1 MASVVVIGAGVIG
14 SAVALELQRGAHDV
28 VVVDR
33 GPAAGAGSTS
43 ASSAIVRYTY
53 STRDAILLA
62 WEAAQRWFDWA
73 GYLGVAG
80 GDDAGGGDAGPGE
93 PLARFVPCPNVTFM
107 SDGLDAEAM
116 IRWWDEFGIDYE
128 VLTAHEV
135 RRRFPALDVGRFFPP
150 KLADDPDF
158 GAPAEGELGALLNPS
173 SGFVDDPMLAAGNLA
188 DGARGHGARFRF
200 RSEVAAIARD
210 AGRVAGVELASGETI
225 DATVVVNA
233 AGPHSS
239 LINRIAGVTGDMA
252 ISNRP
257 LRQEVFTVP
266 APDGVRLEEGGPFVA
281 DLDLGQYF
289 RPHLGGTV
297 LIGGTEAECDGL
309 HWVDDPD
316 GNSEHPTVEV
326 WETAMWRFARRVP
339 GFGVPSAP
347 VGLAALYDVSD
358 DWVPIYD
365 RSSLDG
371 YFMACGTSGNQ
382 FKNAP
387 MVGTVM
393 RAIIEA
399 TLSGHDH
406 DAEPVQVRGPVTGA
420 MIDTGAFSRRRA
432 RATTSQTV
440 LG

>member
-1 MASVVVIGAGVIG
+1 MAQVVVIGAGVIG
-14 SAVALELQRGAHDV
+14 SAIALELQRGDHDV

-33 GPAAGAGSTS
+33 GPAAGTGSTS
-43 ASSAIVRYTY
+43 ASSSIIRYTY

-73 GYLGVAG
+73 GYL
-80 GDDAGGGDAGPGE
+80 DAGSDEA
-93 PLARFVPCPNVTFM
+93 LARFITCPNLTLL
-107 SDGLDAEAM
+107 SDGLDAGA
-116 IRWWDEFGIDYE
+116 ITRWWEEFGVDHE
-128 VLTAHEV
+128 VLTPAEV
-135 RRRFPALDVGRFFPP
+135 RARFPALDVGRFHPP
-150 KLADDPDF
+150 KLARDPEF
-158 GAPAEGELGALLNPS
+158 AAPADGELGALLSPA
-173 SGFVDDPMLAAGNLA
+173 SGFVDDPRLAAANLA
-188 DGARGHGARFRF
+188 DAARRLGATFRF
-200 RSEVAAIARD
+200 GAEVAGIDRD
-210 AGRVAGVELASGETI
+210 GDRVVGVTLGSGERI
-225 DATVVVNA
+225 ASEVVVNA

-239 LINRIAGVTGDMA
+239 KVNRMAAVVGDMT
-252 ISNRP
+252 ISHRA

-266 APDGVRLEEGGPFVA
+266 APAGVGLEEGGPFVA

-289 RPHLGGTV
+289 RPQPGGTV

-316 GNSEHPTVEV
+316 TNSDHPTVEV

-339 GFGVPSAP
+339 SFGVPHAP
-347 VGLAALYDVSD
+347 VGLAALYDVTD
-358 DWVPIYD
+358 DWMPLYD

-371 YFMACGTSGNQ
+371 FFMACGTSGNQ

-399 TLSGHDH
+399 TLAGHDH
-406 DAEPVQVRGPVTGA
+406 DADPVQVVGPATGVA
-420 MIDTGAFSRRRA
+420 IDTGAFSRRRTP
-432 RATTSQTV
+432 ATTSQTV

>member
-1 MASVVVIGAGVIG
+1 MPLVQTGSMAKVVVIGAGVIG
-14 SAVALELQRGAHDV
+14 SAIALELQRGDHDV

-33 GPAAGAGSTS
+33 GPAPGAGSTS
-43 ASSAIVRYTY
+43 ASSAIIRYTY
-53 STRDAILLA
+53 STRDAILLS

-73 GYLGVAG
+73 GYLGATT
-80 GDDAGGGDAGPGE
+80 DEA
-93 PLARFVPCPNVTFM
+93 LARFVPCPNVTLL
-107 SDGLDAEAM
+107 SDGLEADA
-116 IRWWDEFGIDYE
+116 ITPWWDEFGIDYE
-128 VLTAHEV
+128 VLTAAQL
-135 RRRFPALDVGRFFPP
+135 RGRFPALDVGRFFPP
-150 KLADDPDF
+150 KLAGDPEFATPPD
-158 GAPAEGELGALLNPS
+158 GELGALYNPS
-173 SGFVDDPMLAAGNLA
+173 AGFVDDPRLAAANLA
-188 DGARGHGARFRF
+188 DAARRHGATFRF
-200 RSEVAAIARD
+200 GADVAAVDRD
-210 AGRVAGVELASGETI
+210 AGGVVGVRLRSGERI
-225 DATVVVNA
+225 RGDVVVNA

-239 LINRIAGVTGDMA
+239 AVNRLAGVTGDMA
-252 ISNRP
+252 ISHRA

-266 APDGVRLEEGGPFVA
+266 APAGVRLEEGGPFVA

-289 RPHLGGTV
+289 RPQPGGTV

-316 GNSEHPTVEV
+316 TNSEHPTVEV

-339 GFGVPSAP
+339 SFGVPHAP
-347 VGLAALYDVSD
+347 VGLAALYDVTD
-358 DWVPIYD
+358 DWVPLYD

-399 TLSGHDH
+399 TLAGHDH
-406 DAEPVQVRGPVTGA
+406 DADPVRVVGPVTGA
-420 MIDTGAFSRRRA
+420 VIDTGAFSRRRTP
-432 RATTSQTV
+432 ATTSQTV

>member
-1 MASVVVIGAGVIG
+1 MTSVVVIGAGVIG
-14 SAVALELQRGAHDV
+14 SAVALELQRGGHDV
-28 VVVDR
+28 TVVDR
-33 GPAAGAGSTS
+33 GPAPGAGSTS

-62 WEAAQRWFDWA
+62 WESAQRWFDW
-73 GYLGVAG
+73 GEYLAA
-80 GDDAGGGDAGPGE
+80 DDRDV
-93 PLARFVPCPNVTFM
+93 LARFIECPNVTLL
-107 SDGLDAEAM
+107 SDGLDAGA
-116 IRWWDEFGIDYE
+116 ITPWWDEYGIPYE
-128 VLTAHEV
+128 VLDAAEV

-150 KLADDPDF
+150 KLAADPEF
-158 GAPAEGELGALLNPS
+158 AAPADGELGALLSPS
-173 SGFVDDPMLAAGNLA
+173 AGFVDDPRLAAANLADAARRCGAVFRLRAEVASIERDA
-188 DGARGHGARFRF
+188 DGARVLGVTLATGERL
-200 RSEVAAIARD
+200 AAD
-210 AGRVAGVELASGETI
+210 
-225 DATVVVNA
+225 VVVNA

-239 LINRIAGVTGDMA
+239 HVNRLAGVTADMA
-252 ISNRP
+252 ISHRA

-266 APDGVRLEEGGPFVA
+266 APDGVRLEQGGPFVA

-289 RPHLGGTV
+289 RPQPGGTV

-316 GNSEHPTVEV
+316 SSSDFPTVEV

-339 GFGVPSAP
+339 EFGVPSAP

-358 DWVPIYD
+358 DWVPLYD

-371 YFMACGTSGNQ
+371 FFMACGTSGNQ

-393 RAIIEA
+393 RAIVEA
-399 TLSGHDH
+399 TLAGHDH
-406 DAEPVQVRGPVTGA
+406 DAEPVQVPGPSTGVA
-420 MIDTGAFSRRRA
+420 IDTGAFSRRRSP
-432 RATTSQTV
+432 ATTSQTV

>member
-1 MASVVVIGAGVIG
+1 MANVVVIGAGVIG
-14 SAVALELQRGAHDV
+14 SAIALEMQRGGHDV

-43 ASSAIVRYTY
+43 ASSSIIRFTY

-62 WEAAQRWFDWA
+62 WEAAQRWVDWA
-73 GYLGVAG
+73 GYL
-80 GDDAGGGDAGPGE
+80 DAGADTDADVV
-93 PLARFVPCPNVTFM
+93 LARFITCPNLTLL
-107 SDGLDAEAM
+107 SDGLDADA
-116 IRWWDEFGIDYE
+116 ITPWWDEFGIDYE
-128 VLTAHEV
+128 VLTAAEV
-135 RRRFPALDVGRFFPP
+135 HARFPALDVGRFFPP
-150 KLADDPDF
+150 KLAGDPGFATPPD
-158 GAPAEGELGALLNPS
+158 GELGALLSPGA
-173 SGFVDDPMLAAGNLA
+173 GFVDDPRLAAANLA
-188 DGARGHGARFRF
+188 DAACRLGTTFRFGADVVAVDRGH
-200 RSEVAAIARD
+200 
-210 AGRVAGVELASGETI
+210 GRVAGVRLSTGERISG
-225 DATVVVNA
+225 DVVVNA

-239 LINRIAGVTGDMA
+239 LVNRSAGVTDDMR
-252 ISNRP
+252 ISHRA

-266 APDGVRLEEGGPFVA
+266 APSGVRLEDGGPFVA

-289 RPHLGGTV
+289 RPQPGGTV

-316 GNSEHPTVEV
+316 TNPPHPTVEV

-339 GFGVPSAP
+339 SFGVPHAP
-347 VGLAALYDVSD
+347 VGLAALYDVTD
-358 DWVPIYD
+358 DWMPLYD

-371 YFMACGTSGNQ
+371 FFMACGTSGNQ

-399 TLSGHDH
+399 TLAGHDH
-406 DAEPVQVRGPVTGA
+406 DADPVRVVGSVTGA
-420 MIDTGAFSRRRA
+420 AIDTGAFSRRRA
-432 RATTSQTV
+432 PATTSQTV

>member
-14 SAVALELQRGAHDV
+14 SAIGLELRRGGHEV
-28 VVVDR
+28 VVLDR
-33 GPAAGAGSTS
+33 GPAAGSGSTS

-62 WEAAQRWFDWA
+62 WEAAHRWFDWA
-73 GYLGVAG
+73 GYLQAEP
-80 GDDAGGGDAGPGE
+80 DDA
-93 PLARFVPCPNVTFM
+93 LARFVRCPNLTLL
-107 SDGLDAEAM
+107 SDGFAPDA
-116 IRWWDEFGIDYE
+116 ITPWWDEFGVEYE
-128 VLTAHEV
+128 LLDAGEV

-150 KLADDPDF
+150 KLATDPDF
-158 GAPAEGELGALLNPS
+158 GSPASGELGALLTPS
-173 SGFVDDPMLAAGNLA
+173 SGFVDDPRLAAANLA
-188 DGARGHGARFRF
+188 EAARRLGAELRLRT
-200 RSEVAAIARD
+200 EVAAIEQSG
-210 AGRVAGVELASGETI
+210 GRVRGVTLTSGETI
-225 DATVVVNA
+225 DADVVVNA
-233 AGPHSS
+233 AGPHSAI
-239 LINRIAGVTGDMA
+239 LNRLAGVTEDMA
-252 ISNRP
+252 ISHRP

-266 APDGVRLEEGGPFVA
+266 APHGLRLEEGGPFVA

-289 RPHLGGTV
+289 RPQPGGTV

-316 GNSEHPTVEV
+316 RSSDLPTVEV

-339 GFGVPSAP
+339 SFGVPTSP

-365 RSSLDG
+365 RSSLEG

-387 MVGTVM
+387 MVGTLV
-393 RAIIEA
+393 RTIVEA
-399 TLSGHDH
+399 SLAGHDH
-406 DAEPVQVRGPVTGA
+406 DAEPVPVVGPVTGA
-420 MIDTGAFSRRRA
+420 VIDTGAFSRRRV

>member
-1 MASVVVIGAGVIG
+1 MARAVVIGAGVIG
-14 SAVALELQRGAHDV
+14 SAIALELQRGGHDV
-28 VVVDR
+28 TVVDR

-62 WEAAQRWFDWA
+62 WESAQRWFEW
-73 GYLGVAG
+73 GRYL
-80 GDDAGGGDAGPGE
+80 DADPGE
-93 PLARFVPCPNVTFM
+93 ALATFVGCANVTLL
-107 SDGLDAEAM
+107 SDGLDAGA
-116 IRWWDEFGIDYE
+116 ITPWWDEFGVAYE
-128 VLTAHEV
+128 ILDAAEV

-150 KLADDPDF
+150 KLAADPEF
-158 GAPAEGELGALLNPS
+158 GAPPDGELGALLSPS
-173 SGFVDDPMLAAGNLA
+173 AGFVDDPRLAAANLA
-188 DGARGHGARFRF
+188 DAARRVGAEFRL
-200 RSEVAAIARD
+200 RTEIVAIERD
-210 AGRVAGVELASGETI
+210 DGGTRVDAVMLATGERL
-225 DATVVVNA
+225 AAEVVVNA

-239 LINRIAGVTGDMA
+239 IVNRLAGVTDDMT
-252 ISNRP
+252 ISHRA

-266 APDGVRLEEGGPFVA
+266 APDGMRLEQGGAFVA

-289 RPHLGGTV
+289 RPQPGGTV

-309 HWVDDPD
+309 HWIDDPD
-316 GNSEHPTVEV
+316 TSSDRPTVEV

-339 GFGVPSAP
+339 TFGVPGSP

-371 YFMACGTSGNQ
+371 FFMACGTSGNQ

-393 RAIIEA
+393 RAIIDETIA
-399 TLSGHDH
+399 GRDH
-406 DAEPVQVRGPVTGA
+406 DADPVRVVGPHTGA
-420 MIDTGAFSRRRA
+420 VIDAGAFSRRR
-432 RATTSQTV
+432 RPATTSQTV

>member
-1 MASVVVIGAGVIG
+1 MAQVVVIGAGVIG
-14 SAVALELQRGAHDV
+14 SAIALELQRGDHDV

-33 GPAAGAGSTS
+33 GPAAGTGSTS
-43 ASSAIVRYTY
+43 ASSSIIRYTY

-73 GYLGVAG
+73 GYL
-80 GDDAGGGDAGPGE
+80 DAGSDEA
-93 PLARFVPCPNVTFM
+93 LARFITCPNLTLL
-107 SDGLDAEAM
+107 SDGLDAGA
-116 IRWWDEFGIDYE
+116 ITRWWEEFGVDHE
-128 VLTAHEV
+128 VLTPAEV
-135 RRRFPALDVGRFFPP
+135 RARFPALDVGRFHPP
-150 KLADDPDF
+150 KLARDPEF
-158 GAPAEGELGALLNPS
+158 AAPADGELGALLSPA
-173 SGFVDDPMLAAGNLA
+173 SGFVDDPRLAAANLA
-188 DGARGHGARFRF
+188 DAARRLGATFRF
-200 RSEVAAIARD
+200 GAEVAGIDRD
-210 AGRVAGVELASGETI
+210 GDRVVGVTLGSGERI
-225 DATVVVNA
+225 ASEVVVNA

-239 LINRIAGVTGDMA
+239 KVNRMAAVVGDMT
-252 ISNRP
+252 ISHRA

-266 APDGVRLEEGGPFVA
+266 APAGVGLEEGGPFVA

-289 RPHLGGTV
+289 RPQPGGTV

-316 GNSEHPTVEV
+316 TNSDHPTVEV

-339 GFGVPSAP
+339 SFGVPHAP
-347 VGLAALYDVSD
+347 VGLAALYDVTD
-358 DWVPIYD
+358 DWMPLYD

-371 YFMACGTSGNQ
+371 FFMACGTSGNQ

-399 TLSGHDH
+399 TLAGHDH
-406 DAEPVQVRGPVTGA
+406 DADPVRVVGPATGVA
-420 MIDTGAFSRRRA
+420 IDTGAFSRRRTP
-432 RATTSQTV
+432 ATTSQTV